1 MLYDFFI
8 TPKAIEH
15 LKTFIENN
23 CEVQAKLA
31 DLIEHCAAQTLV
43 PYEQWQLLL
52 ETLDAELDEP
62 ALGIKIGDQFRVE
75 HCGVLGYLFRT
86 SRNVLEALNCYQRF
100 ERLIYSGNNAN
111 FVIENERM
119 HLRWDHGTGS
129 SNLISD
135 AMLLAAIT
143 NIIREIL
150 NDESISPQGL
160 AFPQVIAP
168 NILPYYSAYFK
179 CQPRTGHERLEISF
193 KLADLKREIPFCDQ
207 ILHSLLDQQAQTLM
221 SELPPSNP
229 FVHSLNRA
237 IVSTLNEGKAD
248 AESVAKQLGLSSRSL
263 HRKLKE
269 GGYLYRTVLQTVRL
283 SLAKRYLKD
292 DIELSQVA
300 LLLGYSEQS
309 AFTRAFKTWMNCSPK
324 AYKAKLKCS
333 T

>member
-15 LKTFIENN
+15 LKSFIESRSKVNS
-23 CEVQAKLA
+23 ELA
-31 DLIEHCAAQTLV
+31 ALIEHCETQTLV
-43 PYEQWQLLL
+43 PYQQWQGLL
-52 ETLDAELDEP
+52 ETLDAELEEP

-100 ERLIYSGNNAN
+100 ERLIYSGNTAN
-111 FVIENERM
+111 FVIEDEQM
-119 HLRWDHGTGS
+119 YLRWDHGAGS

-135 AMLLAAIT
+135 AMFLAAVT

-150 NDESISPQGL
+150 NDESISPQSL
-160 AFPQVIAP
+160 AFPQVIASEA
-168 NILPYYSAYFK
+168 LPYYSEYFK
-179 CQPRTGHERLEISF
+179 CLPRTEHDRLEISF
-193 KLADLKREIPFCDQ
+193 KLADLERDIPFCDQ
-207 ILHSLLDQQAQTLM
+207 ILHSLLDQQAQTLI
-221 SELPPSNP
+221 SELPPSDP
-229 FVHSLNRA
+229 FMHALNRA
-237 IVSTLNEGKAD
+237 IVTTLNEGKSD
-248 AESVAKQLGLSSRSL
+248 ASSVAKQLGLSSRSL

-309 AFTRAFKTWMNCSPK
+309 AFTRAFNTWMNYSPK
-324 AYKAKLKCS
+324 AYKAKLKR
-333 T
+333 